1 MLFGSRVGIIHEK
14 KPMNWLTYLTWIFMV
29 LIFLMILGETVRN
42 MFRFALGSIFCLLP
56 PSLLLVYKLAGFLEK
71 LSMKFE
77 RENKS
82 KTKKYSQKSPIHKE
96 IYFFFEKITVRFDRP
111 RLAPNHTVLKDLSSD
126 FFNLTILEET
136 PNLPSLQICQDAWSK
151 RKASTF
157 PKR

>member
-1 MLFGSRVGIIHEK
+1 MLFGIRVGTRNYSCNETNELINFSYLKIHVFNF
-14 KPMNWLTYLTWIFMV
+14 PSW
-29 LIFLMILGETVRN
+29 GEEAVQN

-126 FFNLTILEET
+126 FFYLTILEET
-136 PNLPSLQICQDAWSK
+136 PNLPSLQICQDA
-151 RKASTF
+151 
-157 PKR
+157 